1 MQSLRLGLSSS
12 SLLRELALAFMSIDK
27 LNIAEDLV
35 RRALVS
41 ETGKGNSHTRK
52 LLADILTS
60 QNNIVNA
67 VEEYRSIIGDD
78 FADYSLKIQSGEKCA
93 SLLSSLG
100 RTDEL
105 KVLKSILNDLKN
117 SNNNNIQ

>member
-1 MQSLRLGLSSS
+1 MILLLLLSLLPLSSS
-12 SLLRELALAFMSIDK
+12 SLLLLLS
-27 LNIAEDLV
+27 L
-35 RRALVS
+35 
-41 ETGKGNSHTRK
+41 GKGNSHTRK
-52 LLADILTS
+52 LLADLLTS

-105 KVLKSILNDLKN
+105 KVLKNILNDLKN
-117 SNNNNIQ
+117 SNDNNIQ